1 MDTHIAVPMS
11 GKRKREIP
19 MIWVLAACAFAALAG
34 IALWTTLALDE
45 GVGQADPGD
54 TALVARG
61 QAVYADQCALCHGER
76 LEGAPDWRTRN
87 ADGTLRPPPHD
98 ETGHTWHHPDRQL
111 FELVKLGGGASAPP
125 GFVSAMPAYQ
135 DVLAD
140 GDIWAVLAFIKS
152 WWPDSTRRRQAEAT
166 RRWAAGN

>member
-1 MDTHIAVPMS
+1 M
-11 GKRKREIP
+11 
-19 MIWVLAACAFAALAG
+19 
-34 IALWTTLALDE
+34 
-45 GVGQADPGD
+45 
-54 TALVARG
+54 ARG
-61 QAVYADQCALCHGER
+61 AVVYAEQCAQCHGER

-87 ADGTLRPPPHD
+87 EDGTLPPPPHD

-125 GFVSAMPAYQ
+125 GFVSAMPPYQ

-152 WWPDSTRRRQAEAT
+152 RWPDNMRRRQADAT
-166 RRWAAGN
+166 RRAATGN